1 MTFRSKT
8 AAKVDHFEEM
18 RNRMNNPIVITS
30 DRDEDCGGSGPDVG
44 CDGVCYSELADDA
57 CGECGG
63 DGVACSTVFNVD
75 MNCAE
80 TEFSTVHVT
89 GPFCGWC
96 GGEEWNTMSD
106 DDGDG
111 VYSLTLYNIEA
122 PFEYK
127 YMIDGFAGQ
136 EDLTDDMADGGD
148 CAPVTDYWS
157 YANRLLLETGNG
169 TEVNETY
176 GSCLTCDEQAA
187 LQLSTIDFEVDMN
200 GSQYPNADY
209 DNVVINGSWNGW
221 NGWGVPLADDDGDG
235 VYTGSLTLDAGTS
248 FEYVV
253 AVTGPADFW
262 SGWGQ
267 QFGQPGCDGS
277 NFLATTPEE
286 GGTSSTVSIYVDD
299 LVVDEC
305 GVCGGEGSDLDCNGD
320 CYGEAFLD
328 ECGVCSGGNSGYE
341 PGSDVDECGVCF
353 GDDMSCATIEL
364 SYGTVGNGSLVDGT
378 AGVVEVLYSS
388 TVDVYGFQF
397 NLSGAT
403 LVDASSDLEFISVSS
418 NTGNVIGF
426 SLTGI
431 TLEEG
436 EGVLAYVYF
445 DPSYEGFDMCMSDD
459 IISSFD
465 GLQVESFGAGCVSI
479 DAADGVYPGDAN
491 LDGDTNILD
500 AVMSV
505 EFILGS
511 LGIPFTDLGFYNAD
525 LDQSG
530 ELDILDLVAMVDMIL
545 ETPARLTNAS
555 YAIVMGIDNSVTIE
569 SDGYVGAIQMTL
581 SHIGSIDIEMSKS
594 SFVSGYHTEG
604 NTTTIVIVK
613 PESTELFTVDG
624 NYTIEEVLVANADGY
639 IDVNVYDDVTYSI
652 SGIYPNPFNP
662 ETTIEYMIPSEEMV
676 SVSVYDLTGKMVA
689 TLSSGVQSAGYHSEL
704 NAGDM
709 PSGLYFVKFVAGTYT
724 ETQKIML
731 VK

>member
-1 MTFRSKT
+1 
-8 AAKVDHFEEM
+8 
-18 RNRMNNPIVITS
+18 
-30 DRDEDCGGSGPDVG
+30 
-44 CDGVCYSELADDA
+44 
-57 CGECGG
+57 
-63 DGVACSTVFNVD
+63 
-75 MNCAE
+75 
-80 TEFSTVHVT
+80 
-89 GPFCGWC
+89 
-96 GGEEWNTMSD
+96 
-106 DDGDG
+106 
-111 VYSLTLYNIEA
+111 
-122 PFEYK
+122 
-127 YMIDGFAGQ
+127 
-136 EDLTDDMADGGD
+136 
-148 CAPVTDYWS
+148 
-157 YANRLLLETGNG
+157 
-169 TEVNETY
+169 
-176 GSCLTCDEQAA
+176 
-187 LQLSTIDFEVDMN
+187 
-200 GSQYPNADY
+200 
-209 DNVVINGSWNGW
+209 
-221 NGWGVPLADDDGDG
+221 
-235 VYTGSLTLDAGTS
+235 
-248 FEYVV
+248 
-253 AVTGPADFW
+253 
-262 SGWGQ
+262 
-267 QFGQPGCDGS
+267 
-277 NFLATTPEE
+277 
-286 GGTSSTVSIYVDD
+286 
-299 LVVDEC
+299 
-305 GVCGGEGSDLDCNGD
+305 
-320 CYGEAFLD
+320 
-328 ECGVCSGGNSGYE
+328 
-341 PGSDVDECGVCF
+341 
-353 GDDMSCATIEL
+353 MSCATIEL

-426 SLTGI
+426 SLTGT

-436 EGVLAYVYF
+436 EGVLAYIYF
-445 DPSYEGFDMCMSDD
+445 DPSYDAFDMCMSDD

-465 GLQVESFGAGCVSI
+465 GLQVESFDAGCVSI

-555 YAIVMGIDNSVTIE
+555 YATVMGIDNSVTIE

-689 TLSSGVQSAGYHSEL
+689 TLSSGVQSAGYHSVSW